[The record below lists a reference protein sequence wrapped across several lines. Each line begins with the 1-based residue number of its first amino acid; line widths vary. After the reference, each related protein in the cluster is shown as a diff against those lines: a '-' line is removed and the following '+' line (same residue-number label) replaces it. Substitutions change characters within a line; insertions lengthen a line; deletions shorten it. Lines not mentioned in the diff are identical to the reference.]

1 MENATQPVP
10 LIELRDIRK
19 RYGGNGTPEVEVLK
33 GVSLSIHA
41 GEFVAIVGASGS
53 GKSTLMN
60 ILGCL
65 DRPSSG
71 SYHFAGHDVAELDS
85 DEQAWLRREA
95 FGFVFQGYHLIPSAS
110 AQENVEMP
118 AIYAGIPA
126 SEQHTRARAL
136 LERLGLA
143 ERTANRPHQ
152 LSGGQQQRV
161 SIARALMNGGHIIL
175 ADEPTG
181 ALDSHSGAE
190 VMALLDELASQGH
203 VVILITHDRDVAA
216 RAKRIIE
223 VRDGEIV
230 SDSANDERPA
240 HPSAGVERH
249 LQADDLSQ
257 RLAEGS
263 SEPSGAWRAELL
275 EAVRAAW
282 RVMWI
287 NRFRT
292 ALTLLGIIIGV
303 ASVVVMLAVGEGSK
317 RQVMAQM
324 GAFGSNII
332 YLSGYSPNPRAPM
345 GIVSSDDVAA
355 IATLPQV
362 KKVMPVNGGEL
373 VVRYGNIDYHAY
385 VGGNNTDFPEIL
397 NWPVAEGSYFTE
409 RDEDAATT
417 VAVIGYKVRKKLFGS
432 ANPIGRYILIENV
445 PFQVIGVLA
454 EKGSSS
460 GDKDADN
467 RIAIPYSAASIRLF
481 GTRNPEYVIIAAAD
495 AQRVHQAE
503 RAIDQLMLRLHRGQR
518 DYELTNN
525 AAMIQAEAKTQN
537 TLSLML
543 GSIAAISLLVGGI
556 GVMNIMLM
564 TVRERTRE
572 IGIRMATGARQGDI
586 LRQFLTEA
594 AMLSVVGGLAGI
606 ALALCIGGVLLLG
619 QVAVAFSC
627 RPSSAPSVARWSPDW
642 CSASCRRARPPSWT
656 RWPPWPANDGHVH
669 EKSFPDFRLPAAR
682 RLRQHAGAP
691 RQRPGRAPSVALPG
705 GRAQRCQRHPPVVEG
720 LRRAG
725 TGQPA
730 ATRPAEQ
737 PGPRRS
743 GGPRAP
749 GPGLGGD
756 RRRAVAAGAECDAR
770 RQPAETPARL
780 RL

>member
-118 AIYAGIPA
+118 AIYAGTPA
-126 SEQHTRARAL
+126 SERHTRARAL

-240 HPSAGVERH
+240 QPSAGVERH

-345 GIVSSDDVAA
+345 G
-355 IATLPQV
+355 
-362 KKVMPVNGGEL
+362 
-373 VVRYGNIDYHAY
+373 
-385 VGGNNTDFPEIL
+385 
-397 NWPVAEGSYFTE
+397 
-409 RDEDAATT
+409 
-417 VAVIGYKVRKKLFGS
+417 
-432 ANPIGRYILIENV
+432 
-445 PFQVIGVLA
+445 
-454 EKGSSS
+454 
-460 GDKDADN
+460 
-467 RIAIPYSAASIRLF
+467 IAIPYSAASIRLF

-619 QVAVAFSC
+619 QVAVAFSL
-627 RPSSAPSVARWSPDW
+627 SAIVGAFSCALVTGLVFGFMPAR
-642 CSASCRRARPPSWT
+642 
-656 RWPPWPANDGHVH
+656 
-669 EKSFPDFRLPAAR
+669 KAAQ
-682 RLRQHAGAP
+682 LDP
-691 RQRPGRAPSVALPG
+691 
-705 GRAQRCQRHPPVVEG
+705 
-720 LRRAG
+720 
-725 TGQPA
+725 
-730 ATRPAEQ
+730 
-737 PGPRRS
+737 
-743 GGPRAP
+743 
-749 GPGLGGD
+749 
-756 RRRAVAAGAECDAR
+756 VAALAS
-770 RQPAETPARL
+770 Q
-780 RL
+780 